1 MNRQVSSCTLSAF
14 MCASTAV
21 DGQLNFIDFR
31 QEVNICYEQLFSKCR
46 FVQLR
51 AQTRQQTDSWILL
64 HFGRKPSNVMNSSSN
79 FQVSVVCFS
88 VNINGPKRTLGLYCM
103 SAGSQPRLQNSSKTS
118 KCMLSAAFRK
128 HKRQ

>member
-79 FQVSVVCFS
+79 FQVSVVCFFREHQRPETNTWI
-88 VNINGPKRTLGLYCM
+88 VLHVGRKPTKTTKQQQNVQVHAFCCV
-103 SAGSQPRLQNSSKTS
+103 SQ
-118 KCMLSAAFRK
+118 A
-128 HKRQ
+128 